1 MLSEIK
7 DAGSPT
13 RNNSSEDLDRFTEE
27 MDTFHSD
34 DSPHTVNSKEVN
46 VMISQI
52 ETDNMLPETR
62 ERKT

>member
-13 RNNSSEDLDRFTEE
+13 RNNSSQDLNRFTKE

-34 DSPHTVNSKEVN
+34 GSPHTVNSKEVN
-46 VMISQI
+46 VVISQMQI
-52 ETDNMLPETR
+52 DNMLPETR